1 MKSASDAGTGP
12 PASLRASARTNRRRN
27 TRGDV
32 DKPEVSQIDLV
43 VDERLEANANGSDQR
58 QSDATPLRR
67 DNGTITCQQQR
78 VADCSGCSSGGDT
91 VRPEP
96 VPASLEPDGTAR
108 KSQANVSQPSRV
120 ADNCSAKSRAAPAQ
134 GSRASRSARLL
145 GGEARESVGMIAP
158 VSPRGLLGVEAKDS
172 ASIVR
177 LLSPRGLTA
186 RSRRDACHLRPRQ
199 GYHKEREGASHR
211 VPKLPSLQV
220 QAASPQKQHQQ
231 QCDQQQD
238 HHQLQPQPQP
248 QLPPPPPPPPQQ
260 QQPSPQEEQ
269 SNWDCRL
276 VSIGSGSM
284 VKSMLIES
292 MFKALS

>member
-1 MKSASDAGTGP
+1 
-12 PASLRASARTNRRRN
+12 
-27 TRGDV
+27 
-32 DKPEVSQIDLV
+32 
-43 VDERLEANANGSDQR
+43 
-58 QSDATPLRR
+58 
-67 DNGTITCQQQR
+67 
-78 VADCSGCSSGGDT
+78 
-91 VRPEP
+91 
-96 VPASLEPDGTAR
+96 
-108 KSQANVSQPSRV
+108 
-120 ADNCSAKSRAAPAQ
+120 
-134 GSRASRSARLL
+134 
-145 GGEARESVGMIAP
+145 MIAP

-292 MFKALS
+292 MFKA